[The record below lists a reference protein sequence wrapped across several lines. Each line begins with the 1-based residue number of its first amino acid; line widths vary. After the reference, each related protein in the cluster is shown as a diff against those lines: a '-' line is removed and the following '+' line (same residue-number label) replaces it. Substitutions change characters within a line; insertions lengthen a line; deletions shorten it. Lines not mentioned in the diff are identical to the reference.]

1 MIAERDRDRSLPS
14 ISRHRLGGNLAI
26 AAILVVSVALSFW
39 TVVETSSGV
48 LILVWTA
55 AWCFGA
61 GVVGWIKRSWFWPGL
76 CPAAMLALILGWVAL
91 FGHSSWTSAFITMLG
106 AMFAV
111 AATIG
116 AVVGTWI
123 GKRRGLSG

>member
-1 MIAERDRDRSLPS
+1 MIAERDRDRSFPS
-14 ISRHRLGGNLAI
+14 ISRHQLGGNLAI
-26 AAILVVSVALSFW
+26 AAILVVAVASSLW

-61 GVVGWIKRSWFWPGL
+61 GVVGWIKRS
-76 CPAAMLALILGWVAL
+76 PAAMLALILGWVAL
-91 FGHSSWTSAFITMLG
+91 FGHSSWTSAFITVLG

-116 AVVGTWI
+116 AVVGTWL
-123 GKRRGLSG
+123 GKRRGL

>member
-1 MIAERDRDRSLPS
+1 MIADRRPTLRRW
-14 ISRHRLGGNLAI
+14 ITRRRLAADTAI
-26 AAILVVSVALSFW
+26 AVILVAILATSLWLVA
-39 TVVETSSGV
+39 ETSSGTLV
-48 LILVWTA
+48 LALTT

-61 GVVGWIKRSWFWPGL
+61 GVVGWSKRSWFWPGL
-76 CPAAMLALILGWVAL
+76 CPATMLALILLWVAL

-116 AVVGTWI
+116 AVVGTRL
-123 GKRRGLSG
+123 GKRQELPS